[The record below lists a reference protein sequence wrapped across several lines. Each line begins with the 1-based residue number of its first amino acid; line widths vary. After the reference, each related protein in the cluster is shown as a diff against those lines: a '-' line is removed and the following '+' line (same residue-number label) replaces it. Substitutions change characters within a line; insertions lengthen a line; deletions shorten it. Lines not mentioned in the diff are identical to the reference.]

1 MGEHQRPST
10 MKGLYS
16 CSCLLLVLLTVNCS
30 PAGQARSD
38 EDAWLA
44 VINSGGS
51 TQAQEP
57 DPQASQ
63 DTELY
68 QFEKPEGL
76 GGQQPAGRVEQQASE
91 RAAQQPIDIVPQPY
105 GIVPQQQEQQP
116 LERFAQQPVAQQVPQ
131 QQQPQQFQPQVSQQ
145 QRVPVPQQRVPPQ
158 QQRRPPPQQRA
169 PVQRLPP
176 QQRLP
181 QNAPIRPGRPGP
193 PRPGQGRPGFPG
205 NRRKPTKPGLISGA
219 IGAIGDGI
227 GGAVKGAQCAAS
239 NFITDEKLKDEKFIR
254 FQMDCALDLV
264 QCDDIGKKIK
274 ILAPEVLAGRCPPPC
289 NECTRK
295 QIRKVMTELS
305 QRYPG
310 RFQEMIGKLRG

>member
-10 MKGLYS
+10 MKGPYS
-16 CSCLLLVLLTVNCS
+16 CCVSTGLFVVLFPILTILTVNCS

-44 VINSGGS
+44 VINSGS
-51 TQAQEP
+51 SQPQEP
-57 DPQASQ
+57 EYDYDPQARQ

-68 QFEKPEGL
+68 QFEQTEGL
-76 GGQQPAGRVEQQASE
+76 GGQQQQH
-91 RAAQQPIDIVPQPY
+91 AQQPVD
-105 GIVPQQQEQQP
+105 
-116 LERFAQQPVAQQVPQ
+116 RFAQQPVP
-131 QQQPQQFQPQVSQQ
+131 QQQPQQFQPQVPQQ
-145 QRVPVPQQRVPPQ
+145 QRVPVQQPRVPQ
-158 QQRRPPPQQRA
+158 QQPRIPPPQQRA
-169 PVQRLPP
+169 PQQRLPSRRPGPPRPGQRLPP
-176 QQRLP
+176 
-181 QNAPIRPGRPGP
+181 GRGGP

-227 GGAVKGAQCAAS
+227 GGVVKGAQCAAS

-310 RFQEMIGKLRG
+310 RF

>member
-10 MKGLYS
+10 MKGPYS
-16 CSCLLLVLLTVNCS
+16 CCVSTGLFVVLFPILTILTVNCS

-44 VINSGGS
+44 VINSGS
-51 TQAQEP
+51 SQPQEP
-57 DPQASQ
+57 EYDYDPQARQ

-68 QFEKPEGL
+68 QFEQTEGL
-76 GGQQPAGRVEQQASE
+76 GGQQQQPAGRVEQQASE

-105 GIVPQQQEQQP
+105 GV
-116 LERFAQQPVAQQVPQ
+116 VQ
-131 QQQPQQFQPQVSQQ
+131 QQQPQQFQPQVPQQ
-145 QRVPVPQQRVPPQ
+145 QRVPVQQPRVPQ
-158 QQRRPPPQQRA
+158 QQPRIPPPQQRA
-169 PVQRLPP
+169 PQQSLPSRRPGPPRPGQRLPP
-176 QQRLP
+176 
-181 QNAPIRPGRPGP
+181 GRGGP

-205 NRRKPTKPGLISGA
+205 NRRKPTKPGIISGA

-227 GGAVKGAQCAAS
+227 GGVVKGAQCAAS

>member
-1 MGEHQRPST
+1 

-16 CSCLLLVLLTVNCS
+16 SSGLLLVLLHLLTVNCS

-44 VINSGGS
+44 VINSGS

-57 DPQASQ
+57 DPQARQ

-68 QFEKPEGL
+68 QFEQPEGL
-76 GGQQPAGRVEQQASE
+76 GGQQPVGRVEQQASE
-91 RAAQQPIDIVPQPY
+91 RAAQQPIDIVPQTY
-105 GIVPQQQEQQP
+105 GIVPQ
-116 LERFAQQPVAQQVPQ
+116 
-131 QQQPQQFQPQVSQQ
+131 
-145 QRVPVPQQRVPPQ
+145 Q

-181 QNAPIRPGRPGP
+181 QNSPIRPGRPGP

-205 NRRKPTKPGLISGA
+205 NRRKPTKPGLIGGA
-219 IGAIGDGI
+219 IGAVGGAI
-227 GGAVKGAQCAAS
+227 GGVVKGAQCAAS
-239 NFITDEKLKDEKFIR
+239 NFITDEKMKDEKFIE
-254 FQMDCALDLV
+254 FQLNCALERGP
-264 QCDDIGKKIK
+264 CDDIGNKIK

-289 NECTRK
+289 TECTRK
-295 QIRKVMTELS
+295 QIRRVMTELS
-305 QRYPG
+305 QKFPRE
-310 RFQEMIGKLRG
+310 FQEMMGKLRG